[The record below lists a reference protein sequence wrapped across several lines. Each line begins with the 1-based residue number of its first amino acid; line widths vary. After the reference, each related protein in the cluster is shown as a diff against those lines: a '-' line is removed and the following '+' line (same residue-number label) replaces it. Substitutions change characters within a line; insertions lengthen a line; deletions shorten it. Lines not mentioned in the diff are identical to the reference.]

1 MIFDFKSTSS
11 NNLVIVPPKP
21 DAILMHH
28 DEFSYGNLYCYD
40 DTSCGV
46 ATSSVGWSSS
56 SSGSNESSSSSAAD
70 RDREEASFDA
80 SAFREITN
88 MNDALANDNGVSTAP
103 SATKTST
110 NATSNVTSNNASLAI
125 TRDPRN
131 GAFTFQVHA
140 EYDLLL
146 YVQKDLDRV
155 GKRRGSG
162 DVDGGSAKA
171 RLSDVESARAIMTS
185 VDNYCLRKQWMYH
198 IGAEKANAISHFL
211 KRSLHD
217 FVQRHSS
224 TLLQGSKATFHCVEL
239 GTYCGYS
246 AIVLATALCTTL
258 QELRDGSSGISTSSG
273 GGDNNIMMAKAA
285 ANVDFHIYTT
295 EISSKL
301 LNVAQSMFRLA
312 KMEKYITPI
321 LMGGST
327 GKKGDSG
334 GDLSSVIKNYL
345 GGGDVGI
352 DFLLLDHAKNLYLTD
367 LTDLE
372 NVRLLK
378 AGSLDAYRDH
388 MRLLAREGIAET
400 FMEEMNLEYS
410 NNLKDGMG
418 SFPVKRKIVD
428 GLEVRGS

>member
-1 MIFDFKSTSS
+1 
-11 NNLVIVPPKP
+11 
-21 DAILMHH
+21 
-28 DEFSYGNLYCYD
+28 
-40 DTSCGV
+40 
-46 ATSSVGWSSS
+46 
-56 SSGSNESSSSSAAD
+56 
-70 RDREEASFDA
+70 
-80 SAFREITN
+80 
-88 MNDALANDNGVSTAP
+88 
-103 SATKTST
+103 
-110 NATSNVTSNNASLAI
+110 
-125 TRDPRN
+125 
-131 GAFTFQVHA
+131 
-140 EYDLLL
+140 
-146 YVQKDLDRV
+146 
-155 GKRRGSG
+155 
-162 DVDGGSAKA
+162 
-171 RLSDVESARAIMTS
+171 
-185 VDNYCLRKQWMYH
+185 MYH

-378 AGSLDAYRDH
+378 AGSYVSADNVVFNRLDAYRDH

-418 SFPVKRKIVD
+418 EWLLLWWLDVVC
-428 GLEVRGS
+428 